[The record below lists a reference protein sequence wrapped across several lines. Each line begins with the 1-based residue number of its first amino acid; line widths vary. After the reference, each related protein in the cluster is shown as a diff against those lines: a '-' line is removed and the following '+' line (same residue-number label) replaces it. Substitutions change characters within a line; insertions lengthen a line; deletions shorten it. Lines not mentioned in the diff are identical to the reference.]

1 MEQLLTDLELS
12 QYAVG
17 LKEEGY
23 DSLTTLKGMDK
34 AQWKEMKDDVGMK
47 GGHAVLLWN
56 TLHPNQDIPQ
66 LEPSPS
72 RNELKATETIKTTPQ
87 VTVSVNM
94 NQCGINMNRCKNSN
108 VTRTTQA

>member
-1 MEQLLTDLELS
+1 MEQLLADLDLS
-12 QYAVG
+12 QYAVR

-23 DSLTTLKGMDK
+23 DSLTTLNGMNK
-34 AQWKEMKDDVGMK
+34 AQWKEMKEDVTMK